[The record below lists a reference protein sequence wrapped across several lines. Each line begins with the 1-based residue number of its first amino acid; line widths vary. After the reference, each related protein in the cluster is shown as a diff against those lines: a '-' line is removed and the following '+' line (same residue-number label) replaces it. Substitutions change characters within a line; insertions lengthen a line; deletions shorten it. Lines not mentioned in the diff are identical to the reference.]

1 MGYSKKEQKI
11 LLREYISLE
20 RHEKKFFNRGANKG
34 PGLTDRIR
42 GKIPKKAMDSLEAA
56 FEKGFVF
63 LFEKGTPLL
72 EKVSGVEKAK
82 AASAEYRHSLE
93 LMVHPDTL
101 RALDKTAGG
110 KTNVTKSISIIEGAG
125 LGIFGIG
132 LPDIPVFL
140 AMLLKTAYE
149 IGASYGFDFR
159 LDEERPYTLA
169 LLKVAFLQ
177 GEERKKFS
185 KECDELGKLIDD
197 DLLSNTTINHEDLQD
212 VSKVLATDMLVA
224 KFIQG
229 TTFLGVV
236 GGAINYRLAGK
247 IATVAKYKYKKR
259 FLYRLMQQKE
269 SLDDQ

>member
-1 MGYSKKEQKI
+1 MGYSKKEHQL
-11 LLREYISLE
+11 LLREYIRLE
-20 RHEKKFFNRGANKG
+20 RQEKKFFNRGSKKG

-42 GKIPKKAMDSLEAA
+42 EKIPKKAMVSLEAA

-82 AASAEYRHSLE
+82 AESEEFRQSLA

-101 RALDKTAGG
+101 RALDKAAGS
-110 KTNVTKSISIIEGAG
+110 KTSVTKSISIIEGAG

-169 LLKVAFLQ
+169 LLKVAFSQ

-185 KECDELGKLIDD
+185 KECDELGQLIDD
-197 DLLSNTTINHEDLQD
+197 DLLLNTTIKHEDLQD

-236 GGAINYRLAGK
+236 GGVINYRLAEK

-259 FLYRLMQQKE
+259 FLYRLMHQQE
-269 SLDDQ
+269 SLDD

>member
-93 LMVHPDTL
+93 RFSCLNEFYIRLVPRTSSGNPSPRPLCNM
-101 RALDKTAGG
+101 RR
-110 KTNVTKSISIIEGAG
+110 KSRCA
-125 LGIFGIG
+125 
-132 LPDIPVFL
+132 VF
-140 AMLLKTAYE
+140 
-149 IGASYGFDFR
+149 
-159 LDEERPYTLA
+159 
-169 LLKVAFLQ
+169 
-177 GEERKKFS
+177 
-185 KECDELGKLIDD
+185 
-197 DLLSNTTINHEDLQD
+197 
-212 VSKVLATDMLVA
+212 
-224 KFIQG
+224 
-229 TTFLGVV
+229 
-236 GGAINYRLAGK
+236 
-247 IATVAKYKYKKR
+247 
-259 FLYRLMQQKE
+259 
-269 SLDDQ
+269 